1 MLKQELMIGLLSGFS
16 VMAAALIHIVRLT
29 KKVGQSNLRVQEQVD
44 RRRAMAS
51 VLRKSEARLVEA
63 LKEVHAAN
71 NVKTQFLANTNHEI
85 RTPMN
90 GIIGMTGLLKGTKM
104 TEEQQDYVD
113 TIHASA
119 RSLLR
124 IIDDIL
130 DYSKIESG
138 KLELESIEFELPAA
152 IANLVASVSAKFR
165 EKGLAFTHVL
175 DPAVPVHVAGD
186 AERLLQILNYL
197 LDNAAKFT
205 QNGDVCLHI
214 NLQQENDLYTTVR
227 FQVTDTGI
235 GIEPE
240 RIDRLFGSFT
250 QADISHT
257 RKYGGTGLGLS
268 ISRYL
273 VTRMGGD
280 IGVISSPGIG
290 SEFWFTAKL
299 RKQIGS
305 ARCKPAIAHDPGP
318 NDILSARTTPVAAPT
333 AGTAGTREPRILI
346 VEDNFINQKVTMTIL
361 GKYGCKAKV
370 VANGREAVEAL
381 SRNTY
386 DAVLMDLQMPEM
398 DGFEATKAI
407 RDPSGDCLNPRV
419 PIIAL
424 TANAR
429 QEAYEKCRK
438 AGMDDFL
445 AKPVSPGELMHK
457 IRKWTAKLD
466 DRQPARALKK
476 YAS

>member
-1 MLKQELMIGLLSGFS
+1 MFKQELMIGLLFGFP
-16 VMAAALIHIVRLT
+16 VMAATLIHIVRLT
-29 KKVGQSNLRVQEQVD
+29 KKVGQSNLRLREEVD
-44 RRRAMAS
+44 KRRAMAS
-51 VLRKSEARLVEA
+51 ALRKSEARLVQA
-63 LKEVHAAN
+63 LKEAHAAN

-90 GIIGMTGLLKGTKM
+90 GIIGMTGLLKGTEM
-104 TEEQQDYVD
+104 TEEQQDYLN

-138 KLELESIEFELPAA
+138 NLELESVEFELPAA

-175 DPAVPVHVAGD
+175 DPAVPIHVVGD
-186 AERLLQILNYL
+186 AKRLLQILNYL

-214 NLQQENDLYTTVR
+214 KLQQDNDLYTTVR
-227 FQVTDTGI
+227 FQVKDTGI

-268 ISRYL
+268 ISQYL
-273 VTRMGGD
+273 VNRMGGD
-280 IGVISSPGIG
+280 IGVVSSPGKG
-290 SEFWFTAKL
+290 SEFWFTVKL
-299 RKQIGS
+299 RKQIGAAKRKS
-305 ARCKPAIAHDPGP
+305 AIAHDPGLKHLQS
-318 NDILSARTTPVAAPT
+318 DRTAPGAGRT
-333 AGTAGTREPRILI
+333 AGTAETRKPRILI
-346 VEDNFINQKVTMTIL
+346 VEDNVINQKVTVTIL
-361 GKYGCKAKV
+361 GKYGCKAQV

-381 SRNTY
+381 SRTTY

-407 RDPSGDCLNPRV
+407 RNPSCDCLNPRV
-419 PIIAL
+419 QI
-424 TANAR
+424 
-429 QEAYEKCRK
+429 
-438 AGMDDFL
+438 G
-445 AKPVSPGELMHK
+445 
-457 IRKWTAKLD
+457 
-466 DRQPARALKK
+466 RAHV
-476 YAS
+476 